1 MKKITKIFAIAI
13 LVLGS
18 SKLVKSQESEQI
30 SVQLSDPS
38 KPGSLDI
45 GLVFGSIK
53 VVSYIGKEVIINATA
68 GHNKKERNQ
77 NSNTNINTNIN
88 INDRGNGTGNSN
100 GMRKLSSNGGFELN
114 VSQKNNKVDV
124 SVDRPNIPVHLV
136 IKVPQKFSLN
146 LSTVNSGDISVENVD
161 GNHEIQNVNGGINMT
176 GIDGSV
182 VANTVNGPLVVS
194 LNSVTS
200 STPMAF
206 STVNGVVD
214 VTFPANFKAN
224 VKLSST
230 FGDVFT
236 DFDIEE
242 TRETKI
248 KTSASKE
255 NGMYKISKDDS
266 IQGKING
273 GGPEL
278 MMKSL
283 NGKILLRKKK

>member
-1 MKKITKIFAIAI
+1 MKKITKLFAITLLI
-13 LVLGS
+13 LVN

-30 SVQLSDPS
+30 SVQLSDPT
-38 KPGSLDI
+38 KPGVLDI

-53 VVSYIGKEVIINATA
+53 VVSYVGKEVIINATTGA
-68 GHNKKERNQ
+68 NKKDKNR
-77 NSNTNINTNIN
+77 NIN
-88 INDRGNGTGNSN
+88 INSNINDKGNGNATG
-100 GMRKLSSNGGFELN
+100 MKKISSNGGFELN
-114 VSQKNNKVDV
+114 VTQKNNKVEV
-124 SVDRPNIPVHLV
+124 NMDRPNIPVHLV

-194 LNSVTS
+194 LNSVTNN
-200 STPMAF
+200 TPMAF

-214 VTFPANFKAN
+214 VTLPSSFKAN

-230 FGDVFT
+230 FGEIFT
-236 DFDIEE
+236 DFDIDESNE
-242 TRETKI
+242 AKI
-248 KTSASKE
+248 KTTADKE
-255 NGMYKISKDDS
+255 KGMYKISKDEF

>member
-1 MKKITKIFAIAI
+1 MKKITTIFAITLLI
-13 LVLGS
+13 LGS

-30 SVQLSDPS
+30 SVQLSDPA

-45 GLVFGSIK
+45 DLVFGSIK
-53 VVSYIGKEVIINATA
+53 VISYAGKEVIINATT
-68 GHNKKERNQ
+68 GSNKKEKNH
-77 NSNTNINTNIN
+77 NSNININTNIN
-88 INDRGNGTGNSN
+88 INDKGNGNSN
-100 GMRKLSSNGGFELN
+100 GMRKLSSTGGFELN

-124 SVDRPNIPVHLV
+124 NVDRPNVAVNLV
-136 IKVPQKFSLN
+136 VKVPQKFSLN

-161 GNHEIQNVNGGINMT
+161 GNHEIRNVNGGINMT

-182 VANTVNGPLVVS
+182 VANTVNGPLVVT
-194 LNSVTS
+194 LNSVTN

-214 VTFPANFKAN
+214 VTFPSNFKAN

-230 FGDVFT
+230 FGDILT

-242 TRETKI
+242 NRETKV
-248 KTSASKE
+248 KTSSDKE
-255 NGMYKISKDDS
+255 KGMYKISKDDF